1 VGKDAVVWITA
12 RDGSV
17 HATQPPIIA
26 DGHPM
31 LCGRAYA
38 RRDLRIR
45 VQGTVGHAPAGA
57 CPECRDRLAREP
69 SDGDVNRILNT
80 FQHDARAAFEELLP
94 FFHRPGLYPDAAVDG
109 WGDSRGGRGTA
120 STVVLLSPKGLRP
133 PEQKTKE
140 LAKLRLEV
148 NALGPW
154 TATFS
159 LVAQHDERHSWPPP
173 DEPAWWAALQ
183 DKLRTHVVEH
193 REAKPPHGEPA
204 TPTVPTA

>member
-26 DGHPM
+26 DGQAM

-57 CPECRDRLAREP
+57 CPECRDRVAREP
-69 SDGDVNRILNT
+69 SEGDVTRILNA
-80 FQHDARAAFEELLP
+80 FQRDARAAFEELLP
-94 FFHRPGLYPDAAVDG
+94 FLHRPGLYPDATVDG
-109 WGDSRGGRGTA
+109 WGDSRGGRGIA

-140 LAKLRLEV
+140 LGKLRLEV
-148 NALGPW
+148 G
-154 TATFS
+154 ATGEWS
-159 LVAQHDERHSWPPP
+159 ATVSVVGLDDERAAWPPP
-173 DEPAWWAALQ
+173 AEAAWWDALQ
-183 DKLRTHVVEH
+183 EKLRAQIVEH
-193 REAKPPHGEPA
+193 RETRAAPA
-204 TPTVPTA
+204 APTA